1 MARSSARAVTSPRRA
16 GRRPFYCALA
26 LVVYLAAA
34 GPQTA
39 LAHARLVRA
48 NPADGA
54 VLSAAPRVIH
64 LWFDEAITGPLSSA
78 QLLDAAGQPVGA
90 VSVRVDPADPT
101 ALVVAVPAV
110 PAGVYS
116 LAWRI
121 VSAIDAHRTQG
132 TLVFGVNQAVTDSAL
147 SSAARATPISATEAG
162 ARAAFYLS
170 LALAIGGLFTAGG
183 LVRPAAQGQP
193 AEQSAAL
200 AARRRALTSA
210 LAGAG
215 LAFAA
220 GGARLID
227 QAAALDP
234 DAWPALLAARPGL
247 FWLAQQGLL
256 LITALAL
263 VAARRGLRWGWLG
276 AGLALGLVALGLA
289 LNSHAAGL
297 AEGAGLAVAVLTLH
311 IGAASLWVGAVLT
324 LALTGRAHDAATR
337 AVTRASLHRLGVFA
351 AASVGLVAATGL
363 FNTARQVASVDAGLT
378 TPYGQTLALKLGL
391 FLVVGLAGLLNS
403 ARLHP
408 AVARALAA
416 LLRRPA
422 GWTPAAR
429 APLLSGVLAEAFAGL
444 GVLALTGWL
453 AATPPARGPE
463 FEPVDAAV
471 DAPSTLTQ
479 PAEDL
484 IISLQIRPNQP
495 GLNFIE
501 VGAFNT
507 RRPAPAETLRVL
519 ARLTYTDQDLGTQTV
534 ILEPDGDQKYRLSN
548 SSLSV
553 AGRWRIAI
561 VVRRSGLADTVAEF
575 DWRVA
580 PLSAR
585 AAARPVLISQQPL
598 APGLTGLAL
607 GVLVVMGVGGLV
619 FGVRR
624 AGAT

>member
-1 MARSSARAVTSPRRA
+1 M
-16 GRRPFYCALA
+16 
-26 LVVYLAAA
+26 
-34 GPQTA
+34 
-39 LAHARLVRA
+39 
-48 NPADGA
+48 
-54 VLSAAPRVIH
+54 
-64 LWFDEAITGPLSSA
+64 
-78 QLLDAAGQPVGA
+78 
-90 VSVRVDPADPT
+90 
-101 ALVVAVPAV
+101 
-110 PAGVYS
+110 
-116 LAWRI
+116 
-121 VSAIDAHRTQG
+121 
-132 TLVFGVNQAVTDSAL
+132 
-147 SSAARATPISATEAG
+147 
-162 ARAAFYLS
+162 
-170 LALAIGGLFTAGG
+170 
-183 LVRPAAQGQP
+183 
-193 AEQSAAL
+193 
-200 AARRRALTSA
+200 
-210 LAGAG
+210 
-215 LAFAA
+215 
-220 GGARLID
+220 
-227 QAAALDP
+227 
-234 DAWPALLAARPGL
+234 
-247 FWLAQQGLL
+247 
-256 LITALAL
+256 
-263 VAARRGLRWGWLG
+263 
-276 AGLALGLVALGLA
+276 
-289 LNSHAAGL
+289 
-297 AEGAGLAVAVLTLH
+297 
-311 IGAASLWVGAVLT
+311 
-324 LALTGRAHDAATR
+324 
-337 AVTRASLHRLGVFA
+337 
-351 AASVGLVAATGL
+351 
-363 FNTARQVASVDAGLT
+363 
-378 TPYGQTLALKLGL
+378 
-391 FLVVGLAGLLNS
+391 
-403 ARLHP
+403 
-408 AVARALAA
+408 
-416 LLRRPA
+416 
-422 GWTPAAR
+422 
-429 APLLSGVLAEAFAGL
+429 
-444 GVLALTGWL
+444 LALTGWL